1 MLKSSFP
8 VLRELNEIFYLEL
21 AEMNSQIIKTIK
33 WNVFHFERIL
43 EVLVLTK
50 KKKKNYWHLYVL
62 LISPSYY
69 CLHLIHG
76 PALDSII

>member
-50 KKKKNYWHLYVL
+50 KKKKKL
-62 LISPSYY
+62 LAFICAPNIS
-69 CLHLIHG
+69 
-76 PALDSII
+76 